1 MTPGRVNLRIYQGST
16 FSQMFRWE
24 SKSITYAT
32 IQMIQKSAPCV
43 ITLYPGQPV
52 PPPSWRVRV
61 TGAQGMKDINLDTLP
76 DAYYIVTN
84 TFLTGSG
91 LYAAWEVTINE
102 INSLNYGTYTSNG
115 ALSWFEPIPLAGYTA
130 VMQIRKSISD
140 TAYEVELT
148 SAGGE
153 IILDD
158 VDKHIQ
164 ILIPKSITT
173 SMNFLTGVYSLEL
186 TDSSGKT
193 ITFIQGNVTLIKEVT
208 R

>member
-24 SKSITYAT
+24 SKTITYAT
-32 IQMIQKSAPCV
+32 IQTIQKSAPCV
-43 ITLYPGQPV
+43 IRLNPGHTP

-76 DAYYIVTN
+76 EAYYIVSN
-84 TFLTGSG
+84 TVLTGST
-91 LYAAWEVTINE
+91 WDVTINE
-102 INSLNYGTYTSNG
+102 INSLNYGVYTGNG
-115 ALSWFEPIPLAGYTA
+115 ALSWYEPVPLTGYTA
-130 VMQIRKSISD
+130 AMQIRKSISD

-148 SAGGE
+148 SAAGN
-153 IILDD
+153 IIFDN
-158 VDKHIQ
+158 VDKTIQ

-173 SMNFLTGVYSLEL
+173 ALNFTSGVYSLEL
-186 TDSSGKT
+186 TDSTGRT